1 MRIYGEMIITMQLTH
16 PSEIAL
22 TEDSQVGFTYSKA
35 KKKKKQKTDLTLA
48 KSLKIIL

>member
-16 PSEIAL
+16 PSEIVL

-35 KKKKKQKTDLTLA
+35 KKKKKTDLTLA

>member
-16 PSEIAL
+16 PSEIVL
-22 TEDSQVGFTYSKA
+22 TEDSQVGFIYSKA
-35 KKKKKQKTDLTLA
+35 KKKKTKPDLTLA